1 MSVSFFGTVPPDRHS
16 DCCRSEQSVVQA
28 KSTNSSRSPVAGR
41 KLSTRIT
48 EGILNL
54 KFKLW
59 RATVGPAGGRRLPL
73 TSYTPRDDR
82 IDKIIELQVLPW
94 QMNDRRLLLQL
105 PRRTGPI
112 NEVKG
117 GQQGERTREEFTT
130 PQVEKI
136 QRFGILHPCEKYIKK
151 GDR

>member
-94 QMNDRRLLLQL
+94 QMNDRGLLLQL
-105 PRRTGPI
+105 PPTNRTHQRGEGRATRR
-112 NEVKG
+112 KD
-117 GQQGERTREEFTT
+117 ERGIHDTTSREDPTVRHT
-130 PQVEKI
+130 P
-136 QRFGILHPCEKYIKK
+136 PM
-151 GDR
+151 